1 MTFVERS
8 DEVPTFDCHL
18 PVLNVGPIGGF
29 THVRMNITFIIPKFG
44 PADLT
49 R

>member
-1 MTFVERS
+1 MTFVEHS
-8 DEVPTFDCHL
+8 CEVPTFDCHL
-18 PVLNVGPIGGF
+18 PVLNVGPIVAF
-29 THVRMNITFIIPKFG
+29 THVRINITFSPKFG